1 MVRNEWSVFARTA
14 MSAAVMIVAAAPA
27 LAQNT
32 TGGIS
37 GQVTGG
43 DGKPLAGAMV
53 VIRHGESGTATT
65 VVTDAQGR
73 YFARGLRVGGPYVI
87 TISKDGNTEKRDGV
101 FLPLAETLTLHAQVG
116 APTETIV
123 VTGQSGSGDRINP
136 SAMGAG
142 TNIGSQQLASLASVQ
157 RNLQDYARID
167 PRLAQTDKER
177 GEISAVGQNSRYN
190 TVTIDGVN
198 ISDSYGLE
206 GNGLPTSK
214 QPISIDAIQSVQ
226 VNVSNYDVSQKGYTG
241 VNINAVT
248 KSGTNEF
255 KGSVYYVYRDD
266 NFVGDRYNR
275 IADSYFKFLP
285 FKEATKGFTL
295 GGPIIKDKLFFFAS
309 YEELKSNRAQPE
321 FGPVGSELTN
331 VAISQ
336 SLINSVKSISTSQ
349 YKFDAGEVIGPTNL
363 AVKDALLKL
372 DWNINDNHRASLRY
386 AKTEQSDTN
395 NGAFSNYSPTAL
407 QLTSQWWAQKK
418 SIESVVGQWFADWS
432 PSLSTELKISN
443 RDYVSAPLNSS
454 VLPSI
459 SMQVTGAAPVG
470 SPAGVN
476 TGSRFLNLGTEQSRQ
491 FNQLATKSLDA
502 YFAATWTAGQH
513 EIKGGGDY
521 STTKIVNGFFQN
533 TYGNYT
539 FSCQNSSATY
549 TYSFGAINC
558 GTATAAQIE
567 QAILENYTKGRPSS
581 YQVQLAAPGGT
592 LDDGIAR
599 WTLKDT
605 GLFVQDTWT
614 ISKQLTVSGGL
625 RVDALAT
632 GDKPRFNAA
641 AAAATVAGNVSGN
654 TVTRNTGGFG
664 LDNSATID
672 GVQLWQPR
680 AGFNYVLDP
689 TAARKTQLR
698 GGFGLFQG
706 AAANVWLTNPYQ
718 NNGLATRTVGCGTLG
733 FAACPSS
740 GGVFSTDVN
749 NQPVNFSGASPAA
762 NVDYLQKGL
771 GQPAVWKINLGADA
785 ELPWGGL
792 VAGVEW
798 LYTKTKTAIYYQHL
812 NLGGATRIGP
822 DGRELFYTPQGYNTS
837 CWTATGGSTN
847 TGATC
852 TGFRNRALG
861 NAAFNNVLLAASTD
875 KGTGN
880 AVTLSLSSPAKQGFS
895 WQVAYTRTEADEV
908 SPLTSSVANSNWTAR
923 PVLNP
928 NEEVAANAV
937 SLVRDRVSASMS
949 WSKAF
954 VGTYKS
960 SLGVFFE
967 GRKGKPYS
975 WTYRND
981 INGDGVSGNDLMYIP
996 TAPQSGEVEF
1006 RGDTAASHTNED
1018 RFWAIVEANPAL
1030 NAARGTVVK
1039 RNNSFAPF
1047 VSTFDVRLSQEVP
1060 GFTPQQKGMVTFD
1073 ILNFGN
1079 LLNKRW
1085 GRTIEPDFTNSGG
1098 RKRTFV
1104 NYGGLNAQ
1112 GKYVYIVADAADDY
1126 IQRQVKGESQWALQV
1141 TLKYE
1146 F

>member
-1 MVRNEWSVFARTA
+1 MTRDHVSLFTRSLL
-14 MSAAVMIVAAAPA
+14 SAAVAIVVAAPA
-27 LAQNT
+27 VAQNT
-32 TGGIS
+32 TSALNGR
-37 GQVTGG
+37 VTAA
-43 DGKPLAGAMV
+43 DGKPASGAKV
-53 VIRHGESGTATT
+53 VIVHNESGSTNTATA
-65 VVTDAQGR
+65 DSDGR
-73 YFARGLRVGGPYVI
+73 YLVRGLRAGGPYTV
-87 TISKDGNTEKRDGV
+87 TISSGGQADKREGV
-101 FLPLAETLTLHAQVG
+101 FLQLAETLALDSQMSASTAV
-116 APTETIV
+116 IV
-123 VTGQSGSGDRINP
+123 VTGRGASDKINS

-142 TNIGSQQLASLASVQ
+142 TNLGSQQLAALASVQ
-157 RNLQDYARID
+157 RNLQDYARLD
-167 PRLAQTDKER
+167 PRLSQTDKER

-226 VNVSNYDVSQKGYTG
+226 VNVSNYDVTQKGYTG

-248 KSGTNEF
+248 KSGTNDI
-255 KGSVYYVYRDD
+255 KGSLYYVYRDD

-275 IADSYFKFLP
+275 VTDTYFKFLP
-285 FKEATKGFTL
+285 FKESTKGLTL

-321 FGPVGSELTN
+321 FGPVGSALTN
-331 VAISQ
+331 VGISP
-336 SLINSVKSISTSQ
+336 SLINSVKSVSTSQ
-349 YKFDAGEVIGPTNL
+349 YKFDAGEIIGATNL
-363 AVKDALLKL
+363 AVKDSLIKF
-372 DWNINDNHRASLRY
+372 DWNISDNHRANLRY

-395 NGAFSNYSPTAL
+395 NGAFSNFSPTSL
-407 QLTSQWWAQKK
+407 QLTSQWWAQVK
-418 SIESVVGQWFADWS
+418 SIESVVGQWFADWA
-432 PSLSTELKISN
+432 PNFSTELKVSN
-443 RDYVSAPLNSS
+443 RDYNSVPVNTS
-454 VLPSI
+454 VLPAI
-459 SMQVTGAAPVG
+459 SMQVTGAAPLG

-491 FNQLATKSLDA
+491 FNQLATKSLDL
-502 YFAATWTAGQH
+502 YFGATWTSGAH
-513 EIKGGGDY
+513 EVKFGTDY
-521 STTKIVNGFFQN
+521 GTTKITNGFLQN

-539 FSCQNSSATY
+539 FSCQNSTATY

-567 QAILENYTKGRPSS
+567 QAILENYTKGRPTS
-581 YQVQLAAPGGT
+581 YQVQVASPGGT
-592 LDDGIAR
+592 LDDAVAR

-605 GLFVQDTWT
+605 GLFLQDTWSL
-614 ISKQLTVSGGL
+614 SKQLTVSAGL
-625 RVDALAT
+625 RLDSLAT
-632 GDKPRFNAA
+632 NDKPRFNAVA
-641 AAAATVAGNVSGN
+641 AAPTVAGSVNGT
-654 TVTRNTGGFG
+654 TVVRNTGGFG
-664 LDNSATID
+664 LDNSETID
-672 GVQLWQPR
+672 GVDLWQPR
-680 AGFNYVLDP
+680 LGFNYIFDP
-689 TAARKTQLR
+689 KAERKTQLR
-698 GGFGLFQG
+698 GGLGLFQG

-718 NNGLATRTVGCGTLG
+718 NNGLATRIIGCGTLG
-733 FAACPSS
+733 FAACPVG
-740 GGVFSTDVN
+740 GGVFSTNVN
-749 NQPVNFSGASPAA
+749 SQPVSFTGASPAA

-771 GQPAVWKINLGADA
+771 GQPAVWKLNLGLDT
-785 ELPWGGL
+785 ELPWAGL
-792 VAGVEW
+792 VAGAEW
-798 LYTKTKTAIYYQHL
+798 LHTKTKTAIYYQHL
-812 NLGGATRIGP
+812 NLGAATRKGP
-822 DGRELFYTPQGYNTS
+822 DGRDLFYTPQGYDAA
-837 CWTATGGSTN
+837 CWTATGGTTTS
-847 TGATC
+847 GAAC
-852 TGFRNRALG
+852 TGFRNRALS
-861 NAAFNNVLLAASTD
+861 NSAFNNVLLAAATD

-880 AVTLSLSSPAKQGFS
+880 ALTLSLTSPAKEGLS
-895 WQVAYTRTEADEV
+895 WQVAYTRTDADEV

-928 NEEVAANAV
+928 NEDVAANAV
-937 SLVRDRVSASMS
+937 SLVKDRVSASLT
-949 WSKAF
+949 WSQAF
-954 VGTYKS
+954 VGKYKS
-960 SLGVFFE
+960 SFGVFYE

-1006 RGDTAASHTNED
+1006 RGDSATSRTNED

-1030 NAARGTVVK
+1030 NNARGTVVK

-1047 VSTFDVRLSQEVP
+1047 VSTFDVRLSQELP
-1060 GFTPQQKGMVTFD
+1060 GFTAQHKGLVSFD

-1085 GRTIEPDFTNSGG
+1085 GRTVEPDFTNSGG

-1141 TLKYE
+1141 TFKYE